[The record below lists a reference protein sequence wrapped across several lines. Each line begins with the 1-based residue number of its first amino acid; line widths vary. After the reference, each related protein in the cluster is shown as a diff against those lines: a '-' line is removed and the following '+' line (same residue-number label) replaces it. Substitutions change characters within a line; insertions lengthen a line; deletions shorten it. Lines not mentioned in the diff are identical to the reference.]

1 MIKKW
6 LVAMLGAAAMSV
18 SAGAMA
24 QGMMTGFYAGL
35 EIGQAQFADEDDIA
49 WKVLGG
55 YQFHRNIAAEVAFSQ
70 LVDKGGVE
78 LNAIEVVAVGLF
90 PVAPQFS
97 VLGKLGFA
105 NVDAEPGGD
114 KTKLTFGFGVQYD
127 FTPQIGLRAQWQRYN
142 TDEEVDLFTIGGVW
156 KF

>member
-1 MIKKW
+1 MTKKW

-18 SAGAMA
+18 SAGAVA

-35 EIGQAQFADEDDIA
+35 EIGQADAGGEDDIA

-55 YQFHRNIAAEVAFSQ
+55 YQFHRNIAAEFAYSQ
-70 LVDKGGVE
+70 LLDKGGVE
-78 LNAIEVVAVGLF
+78 ISAMELVAVGMY

-97 VLGKLGFA
+97 IFGKLGFA
-105 NVDAEPGGD
+105 NVDSEPGGD
-114 KTKLTFGFGVQYD
+114 KTELTFGLGVQYD
-127 FTPQIGLRAQWQRYN
+127 FTPKIGLRAQWQRYN
-142 TDEEVDLFTIGGVW
+142 TDEEIDLFTIGGIW

>member
-1 MIKKW
+1 MSKKW
-6 LVAMLGAAAMSV
+6 LVAMLGAVAMSV

-24 QGMMTGFYAGL
+24 QGMMAGFYAGL
-35 EIGQAQFADEDDIA
+35 EIGQAQLAEEDDIA
-49 WKVLGG
+49 FKFLGG
-55 YQFHRNIAAEVAFSQ
+55 YQFHRNVAAEVAYSM
-70 LVDKGGVE
+70 LVDKGGQE
-78 LNAIEVVAVGLF
+78 ANAIEVVAVGLF

-105 NVDAEPGGD
+105 NVDFEPGGD

-127 FTPQIGLRAQWQRYN
+127 FTPKIGLRAQWQRYN
-142 TDEEVDLFTIGGVW
+142 TDEEIDLFTIGGVW

>member
-35 EIGQAQFADEDDIA
+35 EIGQAQLADEDDIA

-55 YQFHRNIAAEVAFSQ
+55 YQFHRNVAAEVAYSM

-78 LNAIEVVAVGLF
+78 VNALEVVAVGLF

-105 NVDAEPGGD
+105 NVDSEPGGD
-114 KTKLTFGFGVQYD
+114 KTELTFGFGVQYD
-127 FTPQIGLRAQWQRYN
+127 FTPKIGLRAQWQRYN
-142 TDEEVDLFTIGGVW
+142 TDEEIDLFTIGGVW